1 MITAELVKQLRE
13 KTGAGMMDCKKVLT
27 ETDGDME
34 KAIELLRER
43 GITKAAKKTDRIA
56 AEGIVAAY
64 VAEDGKVGSVVEV
77 NSETDFVGKNE
88 EFRSFVA
95 DVAEQIAKE
104 NPANV
109 EELLN
114 QKSMKDSTKTVQEV
128 LTGKIATIGENIT
141 IRRFERFEANGLV
154 EKYIHGDGKIGVLV
168 DAMGRVNYGE
178 HMTDRKGITD
188 IYIGNQR
195 QMGYDV
201 YTIPLDNLDK
211 LEYKAD
217 KKEVPLFLKGSFKAE
232 SNKDCFVHLNGF
244 KKGYV
249 WVNGF
254 NLGRYWEIGPQKSLY
269 LPGALLKEENEII
282 VLEMEG
288 FSNPTVSITDKHN
301 LG

>member
-1 MITAELVKQLRE
+1 MS
-13 KTGAGMMDCKKVLT
+13 
-27 ETDGDME
+27 
-34 KAIELLRER
+34 AI
-43 GITKAAKKTDRIA
+43 
-56 AEGIVAAY
+56 
-64 VAEDGKVGSVVEV
+64 
-77 NSETDFVGKNE
+77 
-88 EFRSFVA
+88 
-95 DVAEQIAKE
+95 
-104 NPANV
+104 
-109 EELLN
+109 
-114 QKSMKDSTKTVQEV
+114 
-128 LTGKIATIGENIT
+128 
-141 IRRFERFEANGLV
+141 NGNR
-154 EKYIHGDGKIGVLV
+154 KIGVLV

-217 KKEVPLFLKGSFKAE
+217 KKEVPLFLKGSFKAN
-232 SNKDCFVHLNGF
+232 SNNDCFVHLNGF

-288 FSNPTVSITDKHN
+288 FSNPAVSITDKHN

>member
-1 MITAELVKQLRE
+1 MICPDKLPKCKVVCVEIEGFVNCIKSDFLAACGCNNSISCFAPV
-13 KTGAGMMDCKKVLT
+13 AGSMEYFNQNFGLIYYETVISGKYDISPLNIKGVHDFGYVYFDDKYKKRISRLEYT
-27 ETDGDME
+27 SESKGL
-34 KAIELLRER
+34 KALFS
-43 GITKAAKKTDRIA
+43 KKNS
-56 AEGIVAAY
+56 
-64 VAEDGKVGSVVEV
+64 GKFLMS
-77 NSETDFVGKNE
+77 
-88 EFRSFVA
+88 A
-95 DVAEQIAKE
+95 I
-104 NPANV
+104 
-109 EELLN
+109 
-114 QKSMKDSTKTVQEV
+114 
-128 LTGKIATIGENIT
+128 
-141 IRRFERFEANGLV
+141 NGNR
-154 EKYIHGDGKIGVLV
+154 KIGVLV

-254 NLGRYWEIGPQKSLY
+254 SDSLF
-269 LPGALLKEENEII
+269 LM
-282 VLEMEG
+282 V
-288 FSNPTVSITDKHN
+288 
-301 LG
+301 